1 MASAQEVTCERD
13 GAPTLLTCVQCA
25 TPVCT
30 QCLVRTP
37 VGMKCE
43 KCADPGAHRGR
54 SSTNGL
60 LRTLVPLGVILLVAG
75 TLLLP
80 RLLSGNGKEEPQ
92 DLIRMD
98 PRAAENPSRY
108 ARFGQEARDGDLAF
122 IASGMDCSATSI
134 QAGGVTRTAQGR
146 FCFVTVDVRNT
157 GREPATL
164 VEKNQTVLD
173 KLNRRFEP
181 DAAAT
186 AAHPANA
193 GRDLTSLVINPG
205 NQVHAVLVYDMPT
218 DVDPVVASFH
228 AGATGPGAFVGLMP
242 PS

>member
-1 MASAQEVTCERD
+1 VASAQEVTCERD
-13 GAPTLLTCVQCA
+13 GEPTLLTCVQCA

-43 KCADPGAHRGR
+43 KCADPGARRAGA
-54 SSTNGL
+54 STSRL
-60 LRTLVPLGVILLVAG
+60 LRTLVPLAVILLVAG

-80 RLLSGNGKEEPQ
+80 RLLSGNSEEEPQ
-92 DLIRMD
+92 DVIRMD

-122 IASGMDCSATSI
+122 VVRGMDCAATSV
-134 QAGGVTRTAQGR
+134 QAGEVTRNAQGR
-146 FCFVTVDVRNT
+146 FCFLTVDVRNT

-164 VEKNQTVLD
+164 VEKMQTVLD

-186 AAHPANA
+186 AAHPGNA
-193 GRDLTSLVINPG
+193 GRDLTSLVVNPG
-205 NQVHAVLVYDMPT
+205 NQVHAVLIYDVPP
-218 DVDPVVASFH
+218 DVTPVVASFR
-228 AGATGPGAFVGLMP
+228 AATTGPGAFVSLTP